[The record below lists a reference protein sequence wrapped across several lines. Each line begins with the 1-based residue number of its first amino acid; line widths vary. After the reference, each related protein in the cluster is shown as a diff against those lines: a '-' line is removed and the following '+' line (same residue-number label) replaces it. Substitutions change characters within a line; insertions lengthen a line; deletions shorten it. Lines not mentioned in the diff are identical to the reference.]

1 MTHIV
6 GRSEDKLHS
15 LLKDY
20 HMVVLKDSERSPKL
34 SWCLDNC
41 KHKFRDMSYQNE
53 RAWYFE
59 SEEDA
64 MMFALKWS

>member
-1 MTHIV
+1 
-6 GRSEDKLHS
+6 
-15 LLKDY
+15 
-20 HMVVLKDSERSPKL
+20 MVVLQDSERSPKL

-64 MMFALKWS
+64 MMFVLKWS